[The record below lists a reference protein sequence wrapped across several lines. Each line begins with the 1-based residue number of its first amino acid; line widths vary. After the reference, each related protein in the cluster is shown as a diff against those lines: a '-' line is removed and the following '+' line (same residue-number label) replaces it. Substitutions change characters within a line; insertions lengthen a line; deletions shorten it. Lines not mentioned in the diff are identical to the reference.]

1 MFKASTGKG
10 YQPKWTSPD
19 GQFWYKA
26 DLRGGEALAEV
37 LVSTFLR
44 SCNYL
49 KSQDFV
55 PYYFKH
61 TSVESFDLR
70 TCVSPNFLQKEE
82 QFISFK
88 DLLSQVNQPT
98 EKLVGFESKLN
109 YIDSV
114 FQQTVGQSF
123 REEMLRLLT
132 LDVMFRN
139 TDRHLSNFGIILAP
153 NGSIQFSPIFD
164 NGLALGVSEGAYFD
178 LDNLIRGFGFK
189 IKPYELSVSTLVSQ
203 IDTSCFQFDVLAFV
217 DFVDKTIPRN
227 NLLLGFLN
235 LLVLYYPTDCNG
247 IPTKEVLE
255 SVFGEFSRKR
265 FLDDNRG

>member
-1 MFKASTGKG
+1 MFKPTSSLGH
-10 YQPKWTSPD
+10 QPKHTSPNGGYWCKED
-19 GQFWYKA
+19 FT
-26 DLRGGEALAEV
+26 GGEALTEV
-37 LVSTFLR
+37 LISTFLR
-44 SCNYL
+44 SCKYL
-49 KSQDFV
+49 TFEDFV
-55 PYYFKH
+55 TYDFKY
-61 TSVESFDLR
+61 TSVNSFELS
-70 TCVSPNFLQKEE
+70 TCVSPNFLQKGE

-88 DLLSQVNQPT
+88 DLLTLTSFSDVN
-98 EKLVGFESKLN
+98 LVDFDSKLD

-123 REEMLRLLT
+123 REELLRLLT

-153 NGSIQFSPIFD
+153 NGSIRFAPIFD

-178 LDNLIRGFGFK
+178 LDNLIKGFGYK
-189 IKPYELSVSTLVSQ
+189 IKPYELAVSTLTSQ
-203 IDTSCFQFDVLAFV
+203 INIDYFQFDVTAFV
-217 DFVDKTIPRN
+217 ELVDKHIPKS

-247 IPTKEVLE
+247 RDTKEVLE

-265 FLDDNRG
+265 FLND

>member
-1 MFKASTGKG
+1 MFKPTSRLG
-10 YQPKWTSPD
+10 YQTKFTSPK
-19 GQFWYKA
+19 GGFWYKE
-26 DLRGGEALAEV
+26 DFKGGEALAEV

-44 SCNYL
+44 SCNYMTS
-49 KSQDFV
+49 KDFV
-55 PYYFKH
+55 PYDFKY
-61 TSVESFDLR
+61 SKPSSIDLN
-70 TCVSPNFLQKEE
+70 TCVSPNFLQKGE

-88 DLLSQVNQPT
+88 DLLSQVSPLT
-98 EKLVGFESKLN
+98 EKLVGFDSKLD

-123 REEMLRLLT
+123 REEMLRLFT

-153 NGSIQFSPIFD
+153 NGSVRFSPIFD

-178 LDNLIRGFGFK
+178 LDNLIKGFGYK
-189 IKPYELSVSTLVSQ
+189 IKPYELVVSTLTPQ
-203 IDTSCFQFDVLAFV
+203 IDTTYFQFDVLYFV
-217 DFVDKTIPRN
+217 EVVDKHIPKS

-247 IPTKEVLE
+247 RDTKEVLE

-265 FLDDNRG
+265 FLND

>member
-1 MFKASTGKG
+1 MCKPTTKLG
-10 YQPKWTSPD
+10 YQPKYTSPK
-19 GQFWYKA
+19 GGYWYKE
-26 DLRGGEALAEV
+26 DFKGGEALAEV

-49 KSQDFV
+49 GFKDFV
-55 PYYFKH
+55 PYHFKH
-61 TSVESFDLR
+61 TSVNSFDLR

-88 DLLSQVNQPT
+88 NLLSQVNQPT
-98 EKLVGFESKLN
+98 ENLVGFKFKLN

-123 REEMLRLLT
+123 RKEMLRLLT

-153 NGSIQFSPIFD
+153 NGSIRFAPIFD

-178 LDNLIRGFGFK
+178 LDNLIKGFGYK
-189 IKPYELSVSTLVSQ
+189 IKPYELAVSTLSPK
-203 IDTSCFQFDVLAFV
+203 IDTSYFQFDVLYFV
-217 DFVDKTIPRN
+217 EVVDKHIPKS
-227 NLLLGFLN
+227 NLVLGFLN

-247 IPTKEVLE
+247 RDTKEVLE

-265 FLDDNRG
+265 FLND

>member
-1 MFKASTGKG
+1 MFKPTSRLG
-10 YQPKWTSPD
+10 YQQKFTSPN
-19 GQFWYKA
+19 GGYWYKE
-26 DLRGGEALAEV
+26 DLKGDESFAEV
-37 LVSTFLR
+37 LISTFLR

-49 KSQDFV
+49 TSKDFV
-55 PYYFKH
+55 PYDFKY
-61 TSVESFDLR
+61 SKPSSIDLN
-70 TCVSPNFLQKEE
+70 TCVSPNFLQEGE

-98 EKLVGFESKLN
+98 ENLVGFESKLN

-123 REEMLRLLT
+123 REEMLRFLT

-153 NGSIQFSPIFD
+153 NGSIRFAPIFD

-178 LDNLIRGFGFK
+178 LDNLIRGFGYK
-189 IKPYELSVSTLVSQ
+189 IKPYELAVSTLSPY
-203 IDTSCFQFDVLAFV
+203 INPSYFQFDVRYFV
-217 DFVDKTIPRN
+217 EVIDKNILKS

-235 LLVLYYPTDCNG
+235 LLVKYYPKDCNN
-247 IPTKEVLE
+247 IDTKTE
-255 SVFGEFSRKR
+255 KR
-265 FLDDNRG
+265 FLES

>member
-1 MFKASTGKG
+1 MCKPTTKLG
-10 YQPKWTSPD
+10 YQPKYTSPK
-19 GQFWYKA
+19 GGYWYKE
-26 DLRGGEALAEV
+26 DFKGGEALAEV

-49 KSQDFV
+49 GFKDFV
-55 PYYFKH
+55 PYHFKH
-61 TSVESFDLR
+61 TSVNSFDLR

-98 EKLVGFESKLN
+98 ENLVGFKFKLN

-123 REEMLRLLT
+123 RKEMLRLLT

-153 NGSIQFSPIFD
+153 NGSIRFAPIFD

-178 LDNLIRGFGFK
+178 LDNLIKGFGYK
-189 IKPYELSVSTLVSQ
+189 IKPYELAVSTLSPK
-203 IDTSCFQFDVLAFV
+203 IDTSYFQFDVLYFV
-217 DFVDKTIPRN
+217 EVVDKHIPKS
-227 NLLLGFLN
+227 NLVLGFLN

-247 IPTKEVLE
+247 RDTKEVLE
-255 SVFGEFSRKR
+255 YVFGEFSRKR
-265 FLDDNRG
+265 FLND

>member
-1 MFKASTGKG
+1 MFKPTTKLG
-10 YQPKWTSPD
+10 YQTKFTSPKGGD
-19 GQFWYKA
+19 WYKE

-44 SCNYL
+44 SCKYL
-49 KSQDFV
+49 TFEDFV
-55 PYYFKH
+55 PYDFKY
-61 TSVESFDLR
+61 TSVESVDLQ
-70 TCVSPNFLQKEE
+70 TCVSPNFLQAGE

-88 DLLSQVNQPT
+88 ELLSLVSPPT
-98 EKLVGFESKLN
+98 DNLVGFEMKLD

-153 NGSIQFSPIFD
+153 NGSIRFAPIFD

-178 LDNLIRGFGFK
+178 LDNLIRGFGYK
-189 IKPYELSVSTLVSQ
+189 IKPYELAVSTLISQ
-203 IDTSCFQFDVLAFV
+203 IDTSYFQFDVRYFV
-217 DFVDKTIPRN
+217 ELVDKNIPKS

-235 LLVLYYPTDCNG
+235 LLVLYYPKDCNN
-247 IPTKEVLE
+247 IDTQKELE
-255 SVFGEFSRKR
+255 LVFGVFTKKR
-265 FLDDNRG
+265 FLES

>member
-19 GQFWYKA
+19 GQYWYKA

-44 SCNYL
+44 SCTNL
-49 KSQDFV
+49 TELDFV
-55 PYYFKH
+55 PYILNY
-61 TSVESFDLR
+61 TSDGLIDLK
-70 TCVSPNFLQKEE
+70 TCVSPNFLQEGE
-82 QFISFK
+82 QFVSFK
-88 DLLSQVNQPT
+88 ELLSLVLRPT
-98 EKLVGFESKLN
+98 DNLVGFESKLD

-114 FQQTVGQSF
+114 FQQTVELSF
-123 REEMLRLLT
+123 REYLLRLLT

-153 NGSIQFSPIFD
+153 NGSIRFAPIFD

-178 LDNLIRGFGFK
+178 LYNLIKGFGYK
-189 IKPYELSVSTLVSQ
+189 IKPYELSVSALTPQL
-203 IDTSCFQFDVLAFV
+203 DTSYFQFDVLYFV
-217 DFVDKTIPRN
+217 EVVDKNIPKS

-235 LLVLYYPTDCNG
+235 LLVHYCPTDCKG
-247 IPTKEVLE
+247 VDTKTALE
-255 SVFGEFSRKR
+255 QVFGEFNKRR
-265 FLDDNRG
+265 FL

>member
-1 MFKASTGKG
+1 MCKPTTKLG
-10 YQPKWTSPD
+10 YQPKYTSPK
-19 GQFWYKA
+19 GGYWYKE
-26 DLRGGEALAEV
+26 DFKGGEALAEV

-49 KSQDFV
+49 GFKDFV
-55 PYYFKH
+55 PYHFKH
-61 TSVESFDLR
+61 TSVNSFDLR

-98 EKLVGFESKLN
+98 ENLVGFKFKLN

-123 REEMLRLLT
+123 RKEMLRLLT

-153 NGSIQFSPIFD
+153 NGSIRFAPIFD
-164 NGLALGVSEGAYFD
+164 NGLTLGVSEGAYFD
-178 LDNLIRGFGFK
+178 LDNLLKGFGYK
-189 IKPYELSVSTLVSQ
+189 IKPYELAVSTLSPY
-203 IDTSCFQFDVLAFV
+203 INPSYFQFDVRYFV
-217 DFVDKTIPRN
+217 EVVGKNIPKT

-235 LLVLYYPTDCNG
+235 LLVQYYPVDCNN
-247 IPTKEVLE
+247 IDTKTELE
-255 SVFGEFSRKR
+255 TVFGEFTKKR
-265 FLDDNRG
+265 FLES

>member
-1 MFKASTGKG
+1 MCKPTTKLG
-10 YQPKWTSPD
+10 YQPKYTSPK
-19 GQFWYKA
+19 GGYWYKE
-26 DLRGGEALAEV
+26 DFKGGEALAEV

-49 KSQDFV
+49 GFKDFV
-55 PYYFKH
+55 PYHFKH
-61 TSVESFDLR
+61 TSVNSFDLR

-98 EKLVGFESKLN
+98 ENLVGFKSKLN

-123 REEMLRLLT
+123 RKEMLRLLT

-153 NGSIQFSPIFD
+153 NGSIRFAPIFD

-178 LDNLIRGFGFK
+178 LDNLLKGFGYK
-189 IKPYELSVSTLVSQ
+189 IKPYELAVSTLSPK
-203 IDTSCFQFDVLAFV
+203 IDTSYFQFDVLYFV
-217 DFVDKTIPRN
+217 EVVDKHIPKS
-227 NLLLGFLN
+227 NLVLGFLN

-247 IPTKEVLE
+247 RDTKEVLE

-265 FLDDNRG
+265 FLND

>member
-1 MFKASTGKG
+1 MFKPTSSLG
-10 YQPKWTSPD
+10 YQPKYTSPKD
-19 GQFWYKA
+19 GYWYKE
-26 DLRGGEALAEV
+26 DFKGREALAEV

-44 SCNYL
+44 SCHYMTS
-49 KSQDFV
+49 KDFI
-55 PYYFKH
+55 PYYIKH
-61 TSVESFDLR
+61 TSVELFDLK
-70 TCVSPNFLQKEE
+70 TCMSPHFLQKGE

-88 DLLSQVNQPT
+88 DLLTLTSFSKVN
-98 EKLVGFESKLN
+98 LVDFNSKLN

-114 FQQTVGQSF
+114 FQQTIGQSF
-123 REEMLRLLT
+123 RKEMLRLLT

-153 NGSIQFSPIFD
+153 NSSIQFAPIFD

-178 LDNLIRGFGFK
+178 LDNLLKGFSYK
-189 IKPYELSVSTLVSQ
+189 IKPYKLAVSTLTPQ
-203 IDTSCFQFDVLAFV
+203 INTDYFQFDVLYFV
-217 DFVDKTIPRN
+217 KVVDKHIPKS

-247 IPTKEVLE
+247 RDTKEVLE

-265 FLDDNRG
+265 FLND

>member
-1 MFKASTGKG
+1 MFKLASRLG
-10 YQPKWTSPD
+10 YQTKFTSPK
-19 GQFWYKA
+19 GGYWYKE

-44 SCNYL
+44 SCNYITS
-49 KSQDFV
+49 KDFV
-55 PYYFKH
+55 SYYFKH

-88 DLLSQVNQPT
+88 DLLSLVHPPT
-98 EKLVGFESKLN
+98 ENLVGFDSKLDF
-109 YIDSV
+109 IDSV

-123 REEMLRLLT
+123 REELLRLLT

-139 TDRHLSNFGIILAP
+139 TDRHLSNFGIILAL
-153 NGSIQFSPIFD
+153 NGTTRFAPIFD

-178 LDNLIRGFGFK
+178 LDNLIRGFGYK
-189 IKPYELSVSTLVSQ
+189 IKPYELAVSTLTPQ
-203 IDTSCFQFDVLAFV
+203 INTSYFQFDVLAFV
-217 DFVDKTIPRN
+217 EFVDKNIPKS

-235 LLVLYYPTDCNG
+235 LVVLYYPKDCNG
-247 IPTKEVLE
+247 IDTKRTLE
-255 SVFGEFSRKR
+255 QVFGEFTKKR
-265 FLDDNRG
+265 FLES